1 MERNIPICGPNG
13 KPQVK
18 EASIRDLLRW
28 CERQTETGTAPFG
41 VCAADVQVDVT
52 VGSAQ
57 SRVNSRR
64 RRLAPTEEG
73 IFMTP
78 TGRRHFGSFGI
89 LEARGILSRK
99 WEPGGGWPQ
108 QEVETIDTELKDK
121 FPRKQPMASGQKR
134 RWESGARHF
143 FGNDGFAI
151 GEVEAGFESN
161 NLGT

>member
-1 MERNIPICGPNG
+1 MTEPLWSRDRAERGTVGQLRLALRELRQEEEELQPERKKLLPPGWKSFRTEEIKELAMEQNIPICGPNG

-18 EASIRDLLRW
+18 EALIRDLLRW

-78 TGRRHFGSFGI
+78 TGRR
-89 LEARGILSRK
+89 R
-99 WEPGGGWPQ
+99 
-108 QEVETIDTELKDK
+108 
-121 FPRKQPMASGQKR
+121 
-134 RWESGARHF
+134 
-143 FGNDGFAI
+143 
-151 GEVEAGFESN
+151 
-161 NLGT
+161 

>member
-1 MERNIPICGPNG
+1 MVQGQGRTWDGGTAPIGSAGTPTRGGRTSAQAKETAPTWLEEVPSRRDQGTGFGTEHPNLWT
-13 KPQVK
+13 K
-18 EASIRDLLRW
+18 EALIRDLLRW

-78 TGRRHFGSFGI
+78 TGRRRRRGCWQFWDPRGPPNPVSNVGTRR
-89 LEARGILSRK
+89 EMPSARGR
-99 WEPGGGWPQ
+99 P
-108 QEVETIDTELKDK
+108 
-121 FPRKQPMASGQKR
+121 
-134 RWESGARHF
+134 
-143 FGNDGFAI
+143 N
-151 GEVEAGFESN
+151 
-161 NLGT
+161 